1 MNEEAIYYHEGY
13 ISALECLL
21 TFIDVEKATQE
32 QIKKYAKL
40 QIKAEKRYIKMR
52 KKMEESE

>member
-1 MNEEAIYYHEGY
+1 MDDEAIYYHEGY

-32 QIKKYAKL
+32 QIIKYAKL
-40 QIKAEKRYIKMR
+40 QIKTEKRYIKMR
-52 KKMEESE
+52 KKIKESV

>member
-1 MNEEAIYYHEGY
+1 MNDETIYYHEGY

-21 TFIDVEKATQE
+21 AFIDVEKATQE
-32 QIKKYAKL
+32 QIIKYAKL

-52 KKMEESE
+52 KKIKESK

>member
-1 MNEEAIYYHEGY
+1 MNDEAIYYHEGY

-21 TFIDVEKATQE
+21 AFVDAENATQE

-52 KKMEESE
+52 KKIKEPK